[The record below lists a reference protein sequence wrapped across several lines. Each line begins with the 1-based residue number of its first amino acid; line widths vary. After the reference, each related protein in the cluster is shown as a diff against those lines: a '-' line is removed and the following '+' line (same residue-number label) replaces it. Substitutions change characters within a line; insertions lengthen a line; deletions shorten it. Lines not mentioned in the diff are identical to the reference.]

1 MFDVHP
7 LLIPYYFPRRGPAAH
22 NRQLSRWI
30 HVVNPWG
37 AICATKPTYTVKTL
51 ARFIFIAPSWTM
63 NRNEI
68 WKSETVTTYADPLPD
83 RRAQLDGLRIIA
95 MTGVLLV
102 HFWVRDP
109 LIEHVRV
116 SLFFTVSG
124 FIITLILLKARDR
137 AKRTVVV
144 NFYIRRALRLLPPLA
159 VLLGVSIAFDL
170 DGARSS
176 AWWHVFQAS
185 NIYFSLNETWSPWVF
200 AHLWSLNVLE
210 QFYVIWPIVILL
222 LSPRL
227 RWIVVGA
234 LVVLPMLLRG
244 LVEDRWLFLLPMFA
258 FDPIALG
265 ALLALA
271 RDHRLVRA
279 VLANDAA
286 LAVAM
291 IVILSPLLVAE
302 VWGHSETYRVASN
315 LSLVA
320 IVAGAYHG
328 YSGIIG
334 RVLGHRSLEGLSQI
348 SYGAYVYHLMV
359 WYFAVEM
366 WPVLYLPG
374 PITFAL
380 MTCATLIC
388 AVVSWHVI
396 EKPISRLK
404 TRFPIHNG

>member
-1 MFDVHP
+1 
-7 LLIPYYFPRRGPAAH
+7 
-22 NRQLSRWI
+22 
-30 HVVNPWG
+30 
-37 AICATKPTYTVKTL
+37 
-51 ARFIFIAPSWTM
+51 M
-63 NRNEI
+63 NDNEI
-68 WKSETVTTYADPLPD
+68 WKPETVTSYADPLPD

-109 LIEHVRV
+109 LTEHVRV

-124 FIITLILLKARDR
+124 FIITLILLKARDS
-137 AKRTVVV
+137 AKRTVVI

-170 DGARSS
+170 DGTRSS

-185 NIYFSLNETWSPWVF
+185 NVYFSLMETWSPWVF

-210 QFYVIWPIVILL
+210 QFYLIWPIVILL
-222 LSPRL
+222 LPARP
-227 RWIVVGA
+227 RWIVVSA
-234 LVVLPMLLRG
+234 MVMLPMLLRG
-244 LVEDRWLFLLPMFA
+244 VVENRWLFHLPMFS

-271 RDHRLVRA
+271 RDHRFVRT
-279 VLANDAA
+279 VLANRAA
-286 LAVAM
+286 LAVGL
-291 IVILSPLLVAE
+291 ILIFSPLLFSGA
-302 VWGHSETYRVASN
+302 WGHSEAYRIASN

-334 RVLGHRSLEGLSQI
+334 RTLGHPSLEGLSQI
-348 SYGAYVYHLMV
+348 SYGAYVYHLML
-359 WYFAVEM
+359 WYCAAEI
-366 WPVLYLPG
+366 WPMIAIPG

-388 AVVSWHVI
+388 AFVSWHII

-404 TRFPIHNG
+404 KRFPIHSG